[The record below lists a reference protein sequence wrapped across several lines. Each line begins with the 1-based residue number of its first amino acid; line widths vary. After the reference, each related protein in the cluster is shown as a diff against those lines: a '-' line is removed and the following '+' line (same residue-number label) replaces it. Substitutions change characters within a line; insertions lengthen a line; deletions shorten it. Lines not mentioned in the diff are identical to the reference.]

1 MSSRPANETQ
11 VHEVL
16 SSLRRSGAVEEGFPA
31 RRRATECDAA
41 VGVAI
46 SEDPE
51 DKRPP
56 KLQER
61 RSCCWILLSLWG
73 AFVIFVVVSFCFQ
86 VKIHRILFPSFD
98 DALERRLARDES
110 IKDVLSFGIWD
121 SERQLTKLQLQVAL
135 SMALGVRAE
144 DDDISVESEE
154 NFFFLVRVEHATIEE
169 MEFVGSETFIERLN
183 TQLGHYNGNAVLSHP
198 PKLNKVEAIATK
210 R

>member
-1 MSSRPANETQ
+1 MSSRPANESQ
-11 VHEVL
+11 VNEVL

-51 DKRPP
+51 EKRPP
-56 KLQER
+56 KLRER
-61 RSCCWILLSLWG
+61 PSCCWILLSLWG
-73 AFVIFVVVSFCFQ
+73 VFMIFVIASFCFQ
-86 VKIHRILFPSFD
+86 MQIHRILFPAFD

-154 NFFFLVRVEHATIEE
+154 NYFFLVKVEHATIEE
-169 MEFVGSETFIERLN
+169 MEFVGSEAFVARLN
-183 TQLGHYNGNAVLSHP
+183 TQLEHFNGNAVLSHP
-198 PKLNKVEAIATK
+198 PKLNRVEATLPK